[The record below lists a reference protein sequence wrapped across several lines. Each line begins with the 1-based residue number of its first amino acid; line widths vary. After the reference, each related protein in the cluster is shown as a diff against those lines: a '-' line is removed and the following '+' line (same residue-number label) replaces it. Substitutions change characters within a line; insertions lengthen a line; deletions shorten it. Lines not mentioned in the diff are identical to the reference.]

1 MKKYRVY
8 STLKDVNPTG
18 LELIIEAV
26 SEIQAVNKAVYIW
39 RRRGFYACKRYTVT
53 ELITEGSEE

>member
-18 LELIIEAV
+18 LELIVEAE
-26 SEIQAVNKAVYIW
+26 SEIQAVNKVIYIW
-39 RRRGFYACKRYTVT
+39 RRRGFYVYKRETVA
-53 ELITEGSEE
+53 EVIAEGEEE

>member
-1 MKKYRVY
+1 MKKYKVY

-18 LELIIEAV
+18 LELTVEAD

-39 RRRGFYACKRYTVT
+39 RQRGFYAYKRETVA
-53 ELITEGSEE
+53 EVITENTLI